1 MTIKLSPATPTKA
14 PRLTPDAGNYL
25 SRLGE
30 RVRRLRYQRGMT
42 RKALAHHA
50 DISERYLAQLE
61 GGDGNCSIVLLR
73 RIARAIGVPVTK
85 IVAEQDDVPIETTL
99 LMKVFERL
107 PPQSA
112 KAARDMILQRFG
124 DSIGHVQRDRI
135 ALIGLRGG
143 GKSTVGFQLAKKLG
157 SRFIELDREAER
169 YAGAS
174 LEKLFDMFGQVT
186 FRRVEF
192 EALNDI
198 LQNNKKFVLAA
209 GGGIVTEPETFERL
223 LSSCLTIW
231 VRTEPAEYMR
241 RVIAQGDMRPM
252 ASNPRAMDDLN
263 AILQSR
269 TSLYAKADYT
279 LDTTGKSPKQC
290 VAELMTYLDRAN

>member
-1 MTIKLSPATPTKA
+1 
-14 PRLTPDAGNYL
+14 
-25 SRLGE
+25 
-30 RVRRLRYQRGMT
+30 MT

-112 KAARDMILQRFG
+112 KDARDMILQRFG